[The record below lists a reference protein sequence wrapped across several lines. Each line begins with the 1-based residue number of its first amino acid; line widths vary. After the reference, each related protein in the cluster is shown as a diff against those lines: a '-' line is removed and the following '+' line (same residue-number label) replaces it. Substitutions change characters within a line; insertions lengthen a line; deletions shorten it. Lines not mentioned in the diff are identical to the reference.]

1 MKIEVTV
8 HLKSGGEIVSG
19 YYGETIQSVAERHA
33 EVFADD
39 KEVLV
44 INDGKNIQLVPRDNI
59 ANIGMK
65 EVAE

>member
-33 EVFADD
+33 KVFTG
-39 KEVLV
+39 KEVLL
-44 INDGKNIQLVPRDNI
+44 INDGKHIQLIPRDNI
-59 ANIGMK
+59 AIISMK

>member
-33 EVFADD
+33 KVFAD
-39 KEVLV
+39 KEVLL

>member
-8 HLKSGGEIVSG
+8 HLKSGGKIVSG
-19 YYGETIQSVAERHA
+19 YYGETIQSIAERHA
-33 EVFADD
+33 KVFTD
-39 KEVLV
+39 KEVLL